1 MTLGYQATLTWTIS
15 EPRAFVESLMPHES
29 ADIRSIYEVLLEA
42 ERAAQEANP
51 VPWRS
56 YEVVRSNQVTQ
67 VGLWSFQ
74 SSFWHLELQ

>member
-1 MTLGYQATLTWTIS
+1 
-15 EPRAFVESLMPHES
+15 MPHES

-51 VPWRS
+51 VQWRS
-56 YEVVRSNQVTQ
+56 YEGVGTVPSNQVTQ

-74 SSFWHLELQ
+74 SCF